1 MSHERPTALTSAKA
15 AAQMRAQ
22 ESAGIG
28 CGCGCKNCTNS
39 RIRAGLLAQADAVR
53 ECAKCVEAHPGMFCH
68 GAVQELYRLAADLD
82 EAAKELS

>member
-1 MSHERPTALTSAKA
+1 MIHERPSALVSAKA

-53 ECAKCVEAHPGMFCH
+53 ECARMAEAGPWTGDPR
-68 GAVQELYRLAADLD
+68 VQEMRQLAADLD
-82 EAAKELS
+82 TAAKELE